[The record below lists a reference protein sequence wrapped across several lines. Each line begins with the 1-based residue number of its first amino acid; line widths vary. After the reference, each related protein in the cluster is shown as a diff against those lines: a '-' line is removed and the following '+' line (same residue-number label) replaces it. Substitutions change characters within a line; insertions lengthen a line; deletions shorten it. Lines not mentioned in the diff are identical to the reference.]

1 MPDQMDLLGVDPA
14 QPDRAIERIQ
24 RDLSFVSETVTTIL
38 DSLPIQRRP
47 LSDGTR
53 LLHCRV
59 TWLRRN
65 GYCPCCQHVRVAD
78 ADGRLQGSEYDH
90 FFGRHRNGP
99 RESWLVCS
107 ACNRDLEHPA
117 SKSSRRSEFEAYQ
130 RALLL
135 FLADGQTTLFP

>member
-1 MPDQMDLLGVDPA
+1 MSQLELLPLDTDSA
-14 QPDRAIERIQ
+14 ALDRLHHDIR
-24 RDLSFVSETVTTIL
+24 FVLATVAEIAN
-38 DSLPIQRRP
+38 SLPIQRRP
-47 LSDGTR
+47 LTDGTR

-65 GYCPCCQHVRVAD
+65 GYCPCCQQVRVCD

-99 RESWLVCS
+99 QETWLICA
-107 ACNRDLEHPA
+107 ACNRDLELPA